1 MTYNILYNIY
11 RTGPLVFG
19 FWGGKSDSEICS
31 ILTNVN
37 EELWN
42 NNMNTCH
49 TLIQKHYNSFAIVVQ
64 FIIICYIISKVI
76 SLILLYVFII
86 RPLKGCIVYEGN
98 CKKLK

>member
-1 MTYNILYNIY
+1 MY

-42 NNMNTCH
+42 NNMITCH
-49 TLIQKHYNSFAIVVQ
+49 TLIQRHYNSFAIVVQ
-64 FIIICYIISKVI
+64 FIIICYIVSKLI
-76 SLILLYVFII
+76 SLVSLYVFIV
-86 RPLKGCIVYEGN
+86 RPLKSCILCKSNY
-98 CKKLK
+98 KKLK